1 MTIQERLK
9 CVTPALATPLKKD
22 GTFDPEGMTK
32 LVKYVMSKGMTNI
45 FVLGYAGE
53 VLAFSREERKAIIKT
68 AREAAGPDA
77 LLIAGVMDDSTLLDS
92 SAHGG
97 RQRKRS

>member
-68 AREAAGPDA
+68 CLLYTSLPSRILCLPLTATPMAA
-77 LLIAGVMDDSTLLDS
+77 
-92 SAHGG
+92 
-97 RQRKRS
+97 K

>member
-45 FVLGYAGE
+45 FVLGYARR
-53 VLAFSREERKAIIKT
+53 S
-68 AREAAGPDA
+68 AGIFP
-77 LLIAGVMDDSTLLDS
+77 
-92 SAHGG
+92 GG
-97 RQRKRS
+97 AKSHY